1 MFTVVVFKIAKTWKL
16 KFPLIKD
23 QKKKKMWDTYT
34 YTMEYYPAIKKKKF
48 LPFTTTWMDL
58 KS

>member
-1 MFTVVVFKIAKTWKL
+1 MFTVAVFKIAKTWKL

-23 QKKKKMWDTYT
+23 LKKYMGY
-34 YTMEYYPAIKKKKF
+34 IHIHNGIFSRKKKF

-58 KS
+58 KG